1 MKTIIIM
8 FILGL
13 SLGFLGCTHKDE
25 PVDEDQEI
33 VTDDNAEN
41 VQEEEE
47 KKDKDEKH
55 VDDPADVLQDL
66 TF

>member
-1 MKTIIIM
+1 M

-25 PVDEDQEI
+25 PEDEDQEI
-33 VTDDNAEN
+33 VIDDNAQN
-41 VQEEEE
+41 VQEEQNS
-47 KKDKDEKH
+47 DKDEKH

>member
-1 MKTIIIM
+1 MKTFIIM

-13 SLGFLGCTHKDE
+13 SLGFLGCTNKDE

-33 VTDDNAEN
+33 VIDDNAQN
-41 VQEEEE
+41 VQEEEKNDE
-47 KKDKDEKH
+47 DEKH
-55 VDDPADVLQDL
+55 VDDPADVMQDL

>member
-1 MKTIIIM
+1 
-8 FILGL
+8 
-13 SLGFLGCTHKDE
+13 
-25 PVDEDQEI
+25 

>member
-1 MKTIIIM
+1 MKTIIMM

-33 VTDDNAEN
+33 VIEDNAEN
-41 VQEEEE
+41 VQEEEKNDE
-47 KKDKDEKH
+47 DEKH

>member
-1 MKTIIIM
+1 MKTIIMM

-13 SLGFLGCTHKDE
+13 SLSFLGCAHKDE
-25 PVDEDQEI
+25 PVDEDHET

-41 VQEEEE
+41 VQEEE
-47 KKDKDEKH
+47 KNDKDEKH

>member
-1 MKTIIIM
+1 MKTIIMM

-25 PVDEDQEI
+25 PVDEDHETVI
-33 VTDDNAEN
+33 EDNPEN
-41 VQEEEE
+41 VQEEE
-47 KKDKDEKH
+47 KNDKDEKH